1 MIRTKITTPRT
12 IAAFTPAESP
22 YVTDGSGDDEEADGI
37 DDVLCVIVLAGS
49 CQDKL
54 MPGSKADAPSQLLRG
69 IAGTAFGSMVLTVL
83 DRFENERLD
92 CEAESPVSETVILEL
107 VELIGGETEA
117 FSEATTE
124 PWESPVE
131 AGRGV
136 IEVLEVGVLTAA
148 VVTTGVAAST
158 GAGAVGAPAE
168 TGILPTFA
176 LISVE
181 RASR

>member
-1 MIRTKITTPRT
+1 MIRTRMTTPRA

-22 YVTDGSGDDEEADGI
+22 YVTDGSGDEEEADGI
-37 DDVLCVIVLAGS
+37 DDVFCVIVLAG
-49 CQDKL
+49 CCKDKL
-54 MPGSKADAPSQLLRG
+54 MLGSKADAPSQLLRG
-69 IAGTAFGSMVLTVL
+69 IAGTAFGSMALTVL

-92 CEAESPVSETVILEL
+92 CEAESPISETVILEL
-107 VELIGGETEA
+107 VELLRGETEA

-124 PWESPVE
+124 PWESLGE

-148 VVTTGVAAST
+148 VTVGVAAST

-176 LISVE
+176 LISLE